1 MHDIRVGG
9 VVVADIAVVDDAD
22 DEGVLGTVGDECRRK
37 NPLRGGVAVVVVMIV
52 VLTGERAARGFSAKR
67 IRARRQD

>member
-9 VVVADIAVVDDAD
+9 VVDIAVVDDAD

-37 NPLRGGVAVVVVMIV
+37 NPLRGGVAVVVVVV
-52 VLTGERAARGFSAKR
+52 VLAGGRATRGFSAKR